1 MSDHDKGGKAPST
14 GEGTNAV
21 VQWAE
26 PGLLTV

>member
-26 PGLLTV
+26 LGPLPV